1 MIRVKYH
8 KDHLLVSQGVFMS
21 TMLQQPVAIPPGSGK
36 ILKFLGVTHKLTK
49 SQTNGAFYLCEAVFA
64 PESGSPLHIHHYED
78 EVIHV
83 LEGAI
88 DIRLDKEKLNVPVGG
103 IVHLPKNIPHAL
115 QNPLKTP
122 SKMMVFAIPGGLENY
137 FDEVDTALQNG
148 SLNNE
153 THIKISMKY
162 GLEWLE

>member
-1 MIRVKYH
+1 MGTVIPR
-8 KDHLLVSQGVFMS
+8 
-21 TMLQQPVAIPPGSGK
+21 PVALLPESGRK
-36 ILKFLGVTHKLTK
+36 LEFLGVTHKLT
-49 SQTNGAFYLCEAVFA
+49 SEQTGGAFYVCEAVFG
-64 PESGSPLHIHHYED
+64 PESASPLHIHHYED

-88 DIRLDKEKLNVPVGG
+88 DIRLDKAKLHAPAGG
-103 IVHLPKNIPHAL
+103 IIHLPKKIPHAL

-122 SKMMVFAIPGGLENY
+122 LRVTVHAIPGGLENY

-148 SLNNE
+148 TLTAE
-153 THIKISMKY
+153 LHIEISRKY

>member
-1 MIRVKYH
+1 MGAVIP
-8 KDHLLVSQGVFMS
+8 
-21 TMLQQPVAIPPGSGK
+21 QPVALMPGAGRTLPS
-36 ILKFLGVTHKLTK
+36 LGVMHKLT
-49 SQTNGAFYLCEAVFA
+49 SDQTAGAFYVCEAVFG

-88 DIRLDKEKLNVPVGG
+88 DIRLDNEKLHAPVGG
-103 IVHLPKNIPHAL
+103 IVHLPKKIPHAL

-122 SKMMVFAIPGGLENY
+122 LRIIVHAIPGGLENY
-137 FDEVDTALQNG
+137 FDEVNTALQNG
-148 SLNNE
+148 TFNSE
-153 THIKISMKY
+153 THIAISKKY